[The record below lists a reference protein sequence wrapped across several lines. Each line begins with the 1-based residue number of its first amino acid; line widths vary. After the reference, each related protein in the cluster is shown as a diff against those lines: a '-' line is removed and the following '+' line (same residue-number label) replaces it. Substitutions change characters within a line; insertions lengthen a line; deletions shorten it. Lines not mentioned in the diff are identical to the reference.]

1 MIQHKCSTAYSPST
15 EVSSGAT
22 CVSTESCVLYVL
34 QSLQSHSF
42 CLPRPDSLLLYL
54 SSVHAAEAVAM
65 EQHSLHSVYQLVLMC
80 CECVALW
87 RVLCEGN
94 MNLTAGKL
102 GAVSGR
108 RERGEESGKREGKK
122 EGERSEGSGK
132 ERERRKGERRRIG
145 REGGYNVHK

>member
-1 MIQHKCSTAYSPST
+1 MQLASLESVVALRTFVCTALHT
-15 EVSSGAT
+15 EYR
-22 CVSTESCVLYVL
+22 VLYVL

-42 CLPRPDSLLLYL
+42 CLPRPESLLLCL

-102 GAVSGR
+102 GAVSGGER
-108 RERGEESGKREGKK
+108 EGRRVGRERGGRKRREVRGVGGRGKEGKGRG
-122 EGERSEGSGK
+122 GE
-132 ERERRKGERRRIG
+132 
-145 REGGYNVHK
+145 